1 MRKIVYTLSTLGLLT
16 AGLYATSAQASVIN
30 TFWDFTGTAP
40 ASNAVNVAI
49 HDFVNDTITVTPMD
63 VRATARTAT
72 AYSPQ
77 SGPSATYFNTDLTAG
92 SLNNVDLTTPALT
105 PTALGVG
112 TASENIAL
120 RNRIN
125 IYDGGTITVDEQTEL
140 GHNLAT
146 IFPGVTSFDIFKQD
160 FIFLD
165 LGYINQFVN
174 VNYFPA
180 SYSLEI
186 TLAGVNSGNPVLIDG
201 VNSNLLYPNPASSS
215 TEQQLDINTIDITS
229 YIGKDYLYITTL
241 SGAGIQLVSM
251 RFSFE
256 ECGIYKNCNGGGD
269 DGGGDDGGGDDG
281 GNNPVSEPGAIALLG
296 FSLAGLALLRRK
308 Q

>member
-1 MRKIVYTLSTLGLLT
+1 M
-16 AGLYATSAQASVIN
+16 
-30 TFWDFTGTAP
+30 
-40 ASNAVNVAI
+40 
-49 HDFVNDTITVTPMD
+49 
-63 VRATARTAT
+63 
-72 AYSPQ
+72 
-77 SGPSATYFNTDLTAG
+77 
-92 SLNNVDLTTPALT
+92 
-105 PTALGVG
+105 
-112 TASENIAL
+112 
-120 RNRIN
+120 
-125 IYDGGTITVDEQTEL
+125 
-140 GHNLAT
+140 
-146 IFPGVTSFDIFKQD
+146 TSFDIFKQD

-165 LGYINQFVN
+165 LWYINQFVN

-215 TEQQLDINTIDITS
+215 TEQQLNINTIDITS